1 MIFLIKT
8 IFLIILSFFAVIG
21 LIECL
26 LTMIETISIAKY
38 DKIKQL
44 SIVAC
49 LDGEI
54 EDVNFLL
61 NTLILQAEKINYKN
75 VITKV
80 VVKDVGLSD
89 NTYHKIY
96 NFCLENDNITVEK

>member
-1 MIFLIKT
+1 MT
-8 IFLIILSFFAVIG
+8 N
-21 LIECL
+21 
-26 LTMIETISIAKY
+26 IAKY

-75 VITKV
+75 VVMELHRNINAIDPAHEVPTEEPQEE
-80 VVKDVGLSD
+80 
-89 NTYHKIY
+89 NTQSSGGCY
-96 NFCLENDNITVEK
+96 D